1 MAVVEA
7 DDREVLRLFDAD
19 GGERVQ
25 RSPSP
30 SRLSGCAS
38 ARSSPTVGVQPIC
51 SFGGFVP
58 SAFAIPGVQFVA
70 QAIAQFLDDAR
81 FADAR
86 LTREQYDLAVAF
98 LCALPSLEQER
109 DFGLTAN
116 QRRQVGAVQRL
127 EAAVEGACTDNLP
140 HRHRLAEAF
149 DAHAPESAV
158 FEEVAEEAAGD
169 VGDDHGE

>member
-30 SRLSGCAS
+30 VTTNTRLSGCAS

-58 SAFAIPGVQFVA
+58 SAFAIVRHHHVRPWDGYA
-70 QAIAQFLDDAR
+70 E
-81 FADAR
+81 R
-86 LTREQYDLAVAF
+86 LIGSIRREATPYI
-98 LCALPSLEQER
+98 
-109 DFGLTAN
+109 
-116 QRRQVGAVQRL
+116 
-127 EAAVEGACTDNLP
+127 
-140 HRHRLAEAF
+140 
-149 DAHAPESAV
+149 
-158 FEEVAEEAAGD
+158 
-169 VGDDHGE
+169 